1 MDKISETREFL
12 KNIGM
17 PKQQQADICCYVILA
32 MAGIKP
38 EMPWNEA
45 TNEWIRIHDI
55 IQFANTYYGTSYAE
69 NSRETFRKQALH
81 RFRTAALVEDNGK
94 ATNSPNYRYRLT
106 DETLQLIRN
115 LDTNEWNKHLKLFLT
130 YHEKLVDIY
139 ASKKKMTMMPVKI
152 NGDDFSFSAG
162 KHNEL
167 QKAIIEDFA
176 PRFAPNAECLYVGDT
191 IEKDLVKNVEKLLEL
206 GFEITLHDKMPDVVL
221 YREDK
226 NWIYFVESVTSVGP
240 MDPKRILE
248 IEELTKNVSA
258 GKIYV
263 TAFLDFK
270 TYKKFAEE
278 LAWETEVWIAEMP
291 EHMIHLNGDRFMG
304 PRSVSYTHLT
314 LPTILLV

>member
-1 MDKISETREFL
+1 MDKKIEETREFL
-12 KNIGM
+12 QIIGM
-17 PKQQQADICCYVILA
+17 PKTQQADICCYVILA
-32 MAGIKP
+32 MAGIEP
-38 EMPWNEA
+38 DMSWNEA
-45 TNEWIRIHDI
+45 TNEWMRIHDI
-55 IQFANTYYGTSYAE
+55 IQFVNTFYGMSYAE

-106 DETLQLIRN
+106 EETVKILRTMGTTVWKKSIER
-115 LDTNEWNKHLKLFLT
+115 FLCC
-130 YHEKLVDIY
+130 HEKLIDLY
-139 ASKKKMTMMPVKI
+139 ASKKKMTMMPVNI
-152 NGDDFSFSAG
+152 NGESFKFSTG
-162 KHNEL
+162 KHNKL
-167 QKAIIEDFA
+167 QKAIIEEFA
-176 PRFAPNAECLYVGDT
+176 PRFAPNSECLYVGDT
-191 IEKDLVKNVEKLLEL
+191 IAKDLVKNVDKLKNL

-248 IEELTKNVSA
+248 ITEMTKDVTA
-258 GKIYV
+258 GKIFV

-304 PRSVSYTHLT
+304 PR
-314 LPTILLV
+314 

>member
-1 MDKISETREFL
+1 MNKKIEETRGFL
-12 KNIGM
+12 QTIGM
-17 PKQQQADICCYVILA
+17 PKAQQADICCYVILA
-32 MAGIKP
+32 MARVEP
-38 EMPWNEA
+38 DMSWSEV

-55 IQFANTYYGTSYAE
+55 IQFVNTFYDMSYAE

-81 RFRTAALVEDNGK
+81 RFRTAALIEDNGK

-106 DETLQLIRN
+106 EETVKMLR
-115 LDTNEWNKHLKLFLT
+115 TMGTSAWKTSVKRFLCD
-130 YHEKLVDIY
+130 HEKLIDLY
-139 ASKKKMTMMPVKI
+139 ASKKKMTMMPVNI
-152 NGDDFSFSAG
+152 NGESFKFSTG

-167 QKAIIEDFA
+167 QKAIIEEFA
-176 PRFAPNAECLYVGDT
+176 PRFAPNSECLYVGDT
-191 IEKDLVKNVEKLLEL
+191 IEKDLVKDVEKLKKL

-226 NWIYFVESVTSVGP
+226 DWIYFVESVTSVGP
-240 MDPKRILE
+240 MNPKRILE
-248 IEELTKNVSA
+248 ITEMTKDVKV
-258 GKIYV
+258 GKIFV

-304 PRSVSYTHLT
+304 PR
-314 LPTILLV
+314 

>member
-1 MDKISETREFL
+1 MDKIEETREFL
-12 KNIGM
+12 DQIGM
-17 PKQQQADICCYVILA
+17 PKAQQADICCYVILA

-38 EMPWNEA
+38 DMQWKEA

-55 IQFANTYYGTSYAE
+55 IQFANSYYGTTYAE

-81 RFRTAALVEDNGK
+81 HFRTAALVEDNGK

-106 DETLQLIRN
+106 EETLQMLRVRDTIEWQPSLRRFLHYHQSLI
-115 LDTNEWNKHLKLFLT
+115 EM
-130 YHEKLVDIY
+130 Y
-139 ASKKKMTMMPVKI
+139 ASKKKMSMMPVQI
-152 NGDDFSFSAG
+152 NGQDFSFSPG

-167 QKAIIEDFA
+167 QKAIIEEFA
-176 PRFAPNAECLYVGDT
+176 PRFAPNSECLYVGDT
-191 IEKDLVKNVEKLLEL
+191 IEKDLVKNVEKLTEL

-226 NWIYFVESVTSVGP
+226 DWLYFVESVTSVGP

-248 IEELTKNVSA
+248 ITEMTKDVAA
-258 GKIYV
+258 GKIFV

-270 TYKKFAEE
+270 TYKRFSEE

-291 EHMIHLNGDRFMG
+291 DHMIHLNGDKFLG
-304 PRSVSYTHLT
+304 PR
-314 LPTILLV
+314 

>member
-1 MDKISETREFL
+1 MDKKIEETREFL
-12 KNIGM
+12 QTIGM
-17 PKQQQADICCYVILA
+17 PKAQQADICCYVILA

-38 EMPWNEA
+38 DMSWSEA
-45 TNEWIRIHDI
+45 TNDWIRIHDI
-55 IQFANTYYGTSYAE
+55 IQFVNTFYGMSYAE

-81 RFRTAALVEDNGK
+81 RFRTAALIEDNGK

-106 DETLQLIRN
+106 EETVKILKTMETSAWKESI
-115 LDTNEWNKHLKLFLT
+115 KLFLY
-130 YHEKLVDIY
+130 YHEKLIDLY
-139 ASKKKMTMMPVKI
+139 ASKKKMTMMPVNI
-152 NGDDFSFSAG
+152 NGESFKFSAG
-162 KHNEL
+162 EHNEL
-167 QKAIIEDFA
+167 QKAIIEQFA
-176 PRFAPNAECLYVGDT
+176 PRFAPNSECLYVGDT
-191 IEKDLVKNVEKLLEL
+191 IEKDLVKNVEKLKEL

-248 IEELTKNVSA
+248 ITEMTKDVTA
-258 GKIYV
+258 GKIFV

-278 LAWETEVWIAEMP
+278 LAWETEAWIAEMP

-304 PRSVSYTHLT
+304 PR
-314 LPTILLV
+314 

>member
-1 MDKISETREFL
+1 MDKKIEETRGFL
-12 KNIGM
+12 QTIGM
-17 PKQQQADICCYVILA
+17 PKAQQADICCYVILA
-32 MAGIKP
+32 MADIKP
-38 EMPWNEA
+38 DMSWSEA

-55 IQFANTYYGTSYAE
+55 IQFVNTFYSTSYAE

-106 DETLQLIRN
+106 EETVKILRTMETPAWKESIKR
-115 LDTNEWNKHLKLFLT
+115 FLY
-130 YHEKLVDIY
+130 YHEKLIDLY
-139 ASKKKMTMMPVKI
+139 ASKKKMSMMPVNI
-152 NGDDFSFSAG
+152 NGENFKFSVG

-167 QKAIIEDFA
+167 QKAIIEEFA
-176 PRFAPNAECLYVGDT
+176 PRFAPNSECLYVGDT
-191 IEKDLVKNVEKLLEL
+191 IEKDLVKNAEKLKEL

-226 NWIYFVESVTSVGP
+226 NWSYFIESVTSVGP

-248 IEELTKNVSA
+248 ITEMTKDVTA
-258 GKIYV
+258 GKIFV

-304 PRSVSYTHLT
+304 PRE
-314 LPTILLV
+314 

>member
-1 MDKISETREFL
+1 MDKIEEIRKFL
-12 KNIGM
+12 QKVGM
-17 PKQQQADICCYVILA
+17 PKAQQADICCYVILA

-38 EMPWNEA
+38 NMSWSEA

-55 IQFANTYYGTSYAE
+55 IQFANSYYGATYAE

-106 DETLQLIRN
+106 DETLQM
-115 LDTNEWNKHLKLFLT
+115 LKAVGTKQEQAELNRFLA
-130 YHEKLVDIY
+130 YHEKLIDIY

-152 NGDDFSFSAG
+152 NGLNFNFSAG

-167 QKAIIEDFA
+167 QKAIIEEFA
-176 PRFAPNAECLYVGDT
+176 PRFAPNSECLYVGDT
-191 IEKDLVKNVEKLLEL
+191 IEKDLVKNVEKLEEL

-226 NWIYFVESVTSVGP
+226 DWIYFVESVTSVGP

-248 IEELTKNVSA
+248 IEEMTKDVKA
-258 GKIYV
+258 GKVYV

-270 TYKKFAEE
+270 TYKRFSEE

-304 PRSVSYTHLT
+304 PRM
-314 LPTILLV
+314 

>member
-1 MDKISETREFL
+1 MDKKIEETREFL
-12 KNIGM
+12 QTIGM
-17 PKQQQADICCYVILA
+17 PKAQQADICCYVILA

-38 EMPWNEA
+38 DMSWSEA
-45 TNEWIRIHDI
+45 TNDWIRIHDI
-55 IQFANTYYGTSYAE
+55 IQFVNTFYGMSYAE

-81 RFRTAALVEDNGK
+81 RFRTAALIEDNGK

-106 DETLQLIRN
+106 EETVKILKTMETSAWKESI
-115 LDTNEWNKHLKLFLT
+115 KLFLY
-130 YHEKLVDIY
+130 YHEKLIDLY
-139 ASKKKMTMMPVKI
+139 ASKKKMTMMPVNI
-152 NGDDFSFSAG
+152 NGESFKFSAG
-162 KHNEL
+162 EHNEL
-167 QKAIIEDFA
+167 QKAIIEQFA
-176 PRFAPNAECLYVGDT
+176 PRFAPNSECLYVGDT
-191 IEKDLVKNVEKLLEL
+191 IEKDLVKNVEKLKEL

-248 IEELTKNVSA
+248 ITEMTKDVTA
-258 GKIYV
+258 GKIFV

-304 PRSVSYTHLT
+304 PR
-314 LPTILLV
+314 

>member
-1 MDKISETREFL
+1 MVDKIEEAREFL
-12 KNIGM
+12 KNVGM
-17 PKQQQADICCYVILA
+17 PKAQQGDICCYVILA

-38 EMPWNEA
+38 DMSWEEA

-55 IQFANTYYGTSYAE
+55 IQFVNTFYGMSYAE

-106 DETLQLIRN
+106 EETVQI
-115 LDTNEWNKHLKLFLT
+115 LKTIQTPAWEEAIKRFLC
-130 YHEKLVDIY
+130 YHEKLIDMY
-139 ASKKKMTMMPVKI
+139 ASKKKMTMMPVNI
-152 NGDDFSFSAG
+152 NGRDFKFSAG

-167 QKAIIEDFA
+167 QKAIIEEFA
-176 PRFAPNAECLYVGDT
+176 PRFAPNSECLYVGDT
-191 IEKDLVKNVEKLLEL
+191 IEKDLVKNVDKLKKI

-221 YREDK
+221 YREDV

-240 MDPKRILE
+240 MDSKRILE
-248 IEELTKNVSA
+248 ITEMTKDVTA
-258 GKIYV
+258 GMIFV
-263 TAFLDFK
+263 TAFPDFK

-291 EHMIHLNGDRFMG
+291 DHMIHLNGDRFMG
-304 PRSVSYTHLT
+304 PR
-314 LPTILLV
+314 